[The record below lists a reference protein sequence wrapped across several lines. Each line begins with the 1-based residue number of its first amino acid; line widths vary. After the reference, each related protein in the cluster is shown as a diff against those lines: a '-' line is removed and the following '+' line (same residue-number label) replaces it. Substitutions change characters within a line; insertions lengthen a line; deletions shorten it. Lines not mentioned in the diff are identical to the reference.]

1 MSLMPFLKGEY
12 SYDQARETLKQVD
25 VDASGH
31 VELDD
36 YVQLMAILKEDS
48 HLLPHLHH
56 HRQFLET
63 PPHHLLLF
71 HPNLKPPPPIPTAN
85 SKNKTFLGVKHQVPL
100 ILLTMKKELNLQDTL
115 TLF

>member
-48 HLLPHLHH
+48 SSA
-56 HRQFLET
+56 T
-63 PPHHLLLF
+63 
-71 HPNLKPPPPIPTAN
+71 PPPPSSTISGN
-85 SKNKTFLGVKHQVPL
+85 SATSPSVVSPKFKNHHHQSQLPIARTKLSLG
-100 ILLTMKKELNLQDTL
+100 
-115 TLF
+115 